1 MSDHHYQ
8 GHQAALQVFNEFSGS
23 EGQELQ
29 DEEEEKEVEEE
40 EKVADVEKVCL
51 QKLQL

>member
-8 GHQAALQVFNEFSGS
+8 GRQAALQVFNEFSGS

-29 DEEEEKEVEEE
+29 DDDNEEEEVEEE
-40 EKVADVEKVCL
+40 EKVSDVEKVCS
-51 QKLQL
+51 QT

>member
-8 GHQAALQVFNEFSGS
+8 GRQAALQVFNEFSGS

-29 DEEEEKEVEEE
+29 DDDEEEVEEE
-40 EKVADVEKVCL
+40 EKVSDVEKVCL
-51 QKLQL
+51 PTLQL